1 MQYTV
6 TFFTH
11 SGAIRF
17 ERSMKQKCIDVILMP
32 VPRKLSS
39 NCGIAARINLEGD
52 IRDILTGEIDKVFAT
67 ECEKPILVYDS
78 DMDGAADI

>member
-1 MQYTV
+1 MEYIA

-17 ERSMKQKCIDVILMP
+17 EKFAKERGILVQLMP

-39 NCGIAARINLEGD
+39 SCGIAARMQHEGD
-52 IRDILTGEIDKVFAT
+52 IKELIIEDIDSI
-67 ECEKPILVYDS
+67 YDTS
-78 DMDGAADI
+78 SQPPKLIYRHP

>member
-1 MQYTV
+1 MEYIA

-17 ERSMKQKCIDVILMP
+17 EKFAKERGILVQLMP

-39 NCGIAARINLEGD
+39 SCGIAARMQHEGD
-52 IRDILTGEIDKVFAT
+52 IKELIIEDIDSIYDTGSQPPKLIYRH
-67 ECEKPILVYDS
+67 P
-78 DMDGAADI
+78 

>member
-1 MQYTV
+1 MEYTV

-17 ERSMKQKCIDVILMP
+17 ENFMNEKGISVRLMP

-39 NCGIAARINLEGD
+39 SCGIAAKIVFDGD
-52 IRDILTGEIDKVFAT
+52 IKDVIIEDIDKIFK
-67 ECEKPILVYDS
+67 E
-78 DMDGAADI
+78 GAKLIYTHP

>member
-1 MQYTV
+1 MEYTA

-17 ERSMKQKCIDVILMP
+17 EKFAKGMNIPVQLMP

-39 NCGIAARINLEGD
+39 SCGIAARMDYEGD
-52 IRDILTGEIDKVFAT
+52 IRELIIEDIDSIYAT
-67 ECEKPILVYDS
+67 EVNPPKLIYRHQ
-78 DMDGAADI
+78 

>member
-1 MQYTV
+1 MEYTV

-17 ERSMKQKCIDVILMP
+17 ENFMRKNGISVMLMP

-39 NCGIAARINLEGD
+39 SCGIAAKIELDGD
-52 IRDILTGEIDKVFAT
+52 IKNIVTEDIDKIYT
-67 ECEKPILVYDS
+67 INSE
-78 DMDGAADI
+78 GAKLIYIHP